1 MTTIKNIKLNNGVL
15 MPMEG
20 FGVYQIKDLAK
31 AQDAVQ
37 SALKLGYR
45 SIDTAQVY
53 GNETAVGAAV
63 KASGIP
69 REDIFL
75 TTKVWISNAGE
86 KRAYASVLQSL
97 KNLQTDY
104 LDLVLIH
111 QPYDDYYGTY
121 RALETLYHEHKIR
134 AIGVSNFAPDRYV
147 DFVKHVGVTPAIN
160 QVETHVFN
168 QQKFARKWLQKYG
181 TQIEAWEP
189 FAEGKHEFF
198 TNQTL
203 TKIGETYGKTA
214 AQVALRFLIQEDIIV
229 IPKSVHPKRMAENL
243 AIWDFGLSDEDIEK
257 IENMDEDQTF
267 FNDHRDPAFV
277 EELNDLKL

>member
-1 MTTIKNIKLNNGVL
+1 M
-15 MPMEG
+15 
-20 FGVYQIKDLAK
+20 
-31 AQDAVQ
+31 
-37 SALKLGYR
+37 
-45 SIDTAQVY
+45 
-53 GNETAVGAAV
+53 
-63 KASGIP
+63 
-69 REDIFL
+69 
-75 TTKVWISNAGE
+75 
-86 KRAYASVLQSL
+86 
-97 KNLQTDY
+97 
-104 LDLVLIH
+104 VLIH

-181 TQIEAWEP
+181 TQIEAWGP

-243 AIWDFGLSDEDIEK
+243 AIWDFELSDEDMEK
-257 IENMDEDQTF
+257 IENMDENQTF
-267 FNDHRDPAFV
+267 FNDHRDP
-277 EELNDLKL
+277 